1 MLAVDPALERSIRDA
16 YAAFARGDL
25 DTALAT
31 FLPDATFT
39 NPSYAVEG
47 GVRAGRDQVRSGFQA
62 LRAEFD
68 YASIDIEDIVQGPT
82 GVLVIARV
90 DARGRTSGAPLDDR
104 FFHVL
109 RMEAGRVVDFAWFLN
124 ADEGRRAVGL

>member
-1 MLAVDPALERSIRDA
+1 MFAVDPALERSIRDA

-39 NPSYAVEG
+39 NPDYAVER
-47 GVRAGRDQVRSGFQA
+47 GVRAGRDQVRAGFQA
-62 LRAEFD
+62 LRDQFD
-68 YASIDIEDIVQGPT
+68 YTAIEIEQILDGPD

-90 DARGRTSGAPLDDR
+90 DARGRSSGAPLDDR

-109 RMEAGRVVDFAWFLN
+109 RLDGGRVVDFAW
-124 ADEGRRAVGL
+124 